1 MFQHL
6 SIKGKMLSGF
16 GFVILVVLVVTSMAV
31 YSMVKARQ
39 VGDSVANFFKSDV
52 HAVFQVH
59 QSYNHV
65 HSWLHDLQ
73 VNPSPE
79 LVQQGLQ
86 YNRELA
92 AIIDRLP
99 ADRTGLVTAAKN
111 NLNQLVNVI
120 ENGRFKTLLLNG
132 QYEEADKVFLSE
144 VLTPSSASN
153 KALSELIYAFERII
167 TNMIDELDMTTEITT
182 TVGVAVVGII
192 LGLIIS
198 FMMYHYI
205 VNNTLQIRKCTT
217 LLEQGDFRLNL
228 RVDKAHKD
236 EIGQIFQNF
245 ALTAKTLNRAVART
259 IAIAQSLEENSNT
272 LNTASGAVISGA
284 KDTEQRSLTVA
295 AASDEMVSTTSNIA
309 NNCRSAQITSE
320 EAKNDTNSGLEKV
333 RATVM
338 RIKEQAE
345 ATREDAAKVFKLAEQ
360 SQSIGSIV
368 ATIEDIAAQTNLL
381 ALNAAIEAA
390 RAGEAGR
397 GFAVVADEVRA
408 LASRTAQSTKE
419 ISGMV
424 ASVRADSEAATSSI
438 NASIEQMNAVAD
450 EASDLENTL
459 STLRESVSNVNTQVI
474 QISTSAT
481 QQIDATT
488 EISSNMQNITEV
500 AQQSVDVA
508 SNADRVANYC
518 RDLINGLLH
527 ELDFFKLDERSL
539 NKEDLHF
546 KRIDKDGHVID

>member
-1 MFQHL
+1 MFKAM
-6 SIKGKMLSGF
+6 SIKGKLLSGF
-16 GFVILVVLVVTSMAV
+16 CLVILLALTIGVIAI
-31 YSMVKARQ
+31 YSMVQAQK
-39 VGDSVANFFKSDV
+39 VGKDIYTLVNGDV
-52 HAVFQVH
+52 QKLYQVH
-59 QSYNHV
+59 QAYNAV
-65 HSWLHDLQ
+65 HSWLHKLQ
-73 VNPSPE
+73 VAPTPE
-79 LVQQGLQ
+79 LVAEGLRQ
-86 YNRELA
+86 TEQLAQVVTILPNVGGLGSELTGNLNSLVA
-92 AIIDRLP
+92 TIQSDFAAQLRAGQFEQADKTFLKDVLPHSSAANTNLSKMIYAQEAII
-99 ADRTGLVTAAKN
+99 
-111 NLNQLVNVI
+111 
-120 ENGRFKTLLLNG
+120 
-132 QYEEADKVFLSE
+132 
-144 VLTPSSASN
+144 N
-153 KALSELIYAFERII
+153 K
-167 TNMIDELDMTTEITT
+167 MVVELDMTGQIYTT
-182 TVGVAVVGII
+182 LGCTIASVV
-192 LGLIIS
+192 LGLVIS
-198 FMMYHYI
+198 FLLYSYI
-205 VNNTLQIRKCTT
+205 LSSTLRIRDYAVK
-217 LLEQGDFRLNL
+217 LEHGDFNL
-228 RVDKAHKD
+228 AIDPNSVHRD
-236 EIGQIFQNF
+236 EIGQIILAFHS
-245 ALTAKTLNRAVART
+245 TAKTLNRAVART
-259 IAIAQSLEENSNT
+259 IAISQALNKNADSLNS
-272 LNTASGAVISGA
+272 ACAAVITGS
-284 KDTEQRSLTVA
+284 KDTESRALTIASA
-295 AASDEMVSTTSNIA
+295 ADEMVSTTSNIA
-309 NNCRSAQITSE
+309 NNCRSAQVTSE
-320 EAKNDTNSGLEKV
+320 DAKNDTNTGMEKV

-345 ATREDAAKVFKLAEQ
+345 VTREDAAKVFKLAEQ

-450 EASDLENTL
+450 EASDLEKTL
-459 STLRESVSNVNTQVI
+459 STLRESVNNVNTQVV

-527 ELDFFKLDERSL
+527 ELDFFKLDDRSL
-539 NKEDLHF
+539 SQEDLHF
-546 KRIDKDGHVID
+546 KRIDKDGHEVH